1 MWVTGQP
8 NEFGVTRTGAGAPS
22 GGRRQGAIS
31 QPNKFGVT
39 PAANPAP
46 TSVGRLGDRRKVAV
60 HYIFGTHNR
69 RPVFE
74 VGELRALIG
83 KLLLQIAAEKG
94 LEVIAMNVLADHVH
108 ILARKDAQRP
118 DSEVMKL
125 LKGASAR
132 YFFLE
137 NPEVKEGIG
146 NQSLWA
152 HRYFSRFVASKDLP
166 QVLRYI
172 ENQTNSS
179 GIDKRYLDGLPF

>member
-1 MWVTGQP
+1 MTGQP

-39 PAANPAP
+39 SAPNPAP
-46 TSVGRLGDRRKVAV
+46 NEFGRPGDRRTVAV

-74 VGELRALIG
+74 VGELRALIK

-118 DSEVMKL
+118 DAEVMKL

-137 NPEVKEGIG
+137 YPEVKEGLG
-146 NQSLWA
+146 SQSLWA
-152 HRYFSRFVASKDLP
+152 HGYYGRFIRRTIPRA
-166 QVLRYI
+166 LRG
-172 ENQTNSS
+172 T
-179 GIDKRYLDGLPF
+179 